1 MPPKKRTAA
10 ADGDE
15 PAVATGNEQLRRSS
29 RGGGHK
35 APSPPASKKA
45 AAPKS
50 KSNGNKKAKTA
61 AADETATDKDGKDDS
76 SANAPTEPGAN
87 GDKLEAADKTAE
99 KVGDKDAETGVAVPA
114 ENKEAAK
121 QTKRIEVG
129 ESVPGGIILK
139 NEKDE
144 DVSIDDITKEKGVV
158 FFVYPKANTPG
169 CTNQAC
175 LFRDSYAEFGPLGY
189 EVYGLSSDS
198 PKSQASWKEKNNF
211 QYSFLCDPAQLLLK
225 LLGAAKG
232 VKSNQRSHY
241 IVEKGGKLID
251 AQYTISPKDSASKA
265 LEFIKGQQK

>member
-158 FFVYPKANTPG
+158 FFVYPKVKHLRLLNSVNCDIEADLL
-169 CTNQAC
+169 TNAGQH
-175 LFRDSYAEFGPLGY
+175 PWMY
-189 EVYGLSSDS
+189 ESSMS
-198 PKSQASWKEKNNF
+198 LQR
-211 QYSFLCDPAQLLLK
+211 FLCRVWSAGLRGCGP
-225 LLGAAKG
+225 
-232 VKSNQRSHY
+232 V
-241 IVEKGGKLID
+241 LIRP
-251 AQYTISPKDSASKA
+251 QTV
-265 LEFIKGQQK
+265 